1 MRYTSMRSVLF
12 LLCLCSSSP
21 WLFGQTSEI
30 IRSSRPGQSFTP
42 YTVGNGVF
50 QIQSGLN
57 INDSE
62 ESGGADRYGFFFVTL
77 GRFGITETI
86 EVRTE
91 LQLARD
97 RVAFQDVHAI
107 TSGLSA
113 WSIGMRFNILDPEDT
128 RKPALGFQFDLNL
141 NVASEDYKS
150 EYISPKLLL
159 LHSQSLSSRL
169 GLTTN
174 WGVIWNGNDAI
185 PRGLYT
191 LALTYAINDKWS
203 LLLENYGEVEDGGFD
218 SRFDTGI
225 GYLLNSD
232 LQLDLGA
239 GYGKNDGIRDYFLDV
254 GVSARF

>member
-1 MRYTSMRSVLF
+1 MRSLLF

-21 WLFGQTSEI
+21 WLFGQTSEV

-42 YTVGNGVF
+42 YTVGNSVL

-57 INDSE
+57 INGFD
-62 ESGGADRYGFFFVTL
+62 ESVETDGDGLLFVTL

-91 LQLARD
+91 FQLAHD
-97 RVAFQDVHAI
+97 ELTLQDMK
-107 TSGLSA
+107 TTSSGLSA

-141 NVASEDYKS
+141 NVASEDYKAD
-150 EYISPKLLL
+150 YISPKLLL

-174 WGVIWNGNDAI
+174 WGVIWNGNDAS

-191 LALTYAINDKWS
+191 FALTYALDDKWS
-203 LLLENYGEVEDGGFD
+203 LLLENYGEVEDGDFD

-225 GYLLNSD
+225 GYLLNND

-239 GYGKNDGIRDYFLDV
+239 GYGKNDGVSDYFLDF